1 MVVQT
6 DNNRLCKVT
15 ISGNWQLDKEN
26 SCWYAD
32 ADRSSLPDNVY
43 DPNGLLSNMIIPY
56 SIADDESLGNF
67 NITPSEAKAG
77 DTVKFDMNLEQVCAD
92 SSMVY
97 RITPNG
103 DGSYSAKLRFSKLAS
118 TKFSEADGH
127 HVYTADVTTA
137 DSGEYLAAFSDG
149 WNYYI
154 TGNLRTLTIKNDRLP
169 GDVNGDGKIDI
180 TDATEVQKFAAE
192 LIDMTEKQ
200 KQSADTNRD
209 GRIDVTDATLIQM
222 YVAGLIAE
230 F

>member
-1 MVVQT
+1 MNSELKVESTYGKGSIFSFELWQKIEDET
-6 DNNRLCKVT
+6 PLGDYNNSAQRND
-15 ISGNWQLDKEN
+15 SEGDKKDHL
-26 SCWYAD
+26 YAPE
-32 ADRSSLPDNVY
+32 AHILIV
-43 DPNGLLSNMIIPY
+43 
-56 SIADDESLGNF
+56 DD
-67 NITPSEAKAG
+67 TK
-77 DTVKFDMNLEQVCAD
+77 MNLTVA
-92 SSMVY
+92 V
-97 RITPNG
+97 
-103 DGSYSAKLRFSKLAS
+103 KLLKR
-118 TKFSEADGH
+118 
-127 HVYTADVTTA
+127 TAVNVTTA

-154 TGNLRTLTIKNDRLP
+154 TGNLRTLTVKNDRLP